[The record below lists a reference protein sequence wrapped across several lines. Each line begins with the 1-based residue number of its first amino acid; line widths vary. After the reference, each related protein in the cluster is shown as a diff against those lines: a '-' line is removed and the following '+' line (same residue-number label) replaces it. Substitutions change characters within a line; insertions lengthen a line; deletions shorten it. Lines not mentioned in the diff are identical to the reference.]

1 MEEPD
6 EDSSGSYALFSQP
19 PPPGATVLPLYVKK
33 KELFFKKSRTNI
45 LSIFRAT
52 ETLVQISIVPSLIS
66 DIISGASSG
75 IQIYVC
81 HCIRSILMV
90 PGYQSQQIH
99 LKIHRCHLLTS
110 QDFMGANHPQ
120 HLSYLGLFCHFL
132 RNYFAIVNYWISP
145 VIFTYQCLRIHP

>member
-19 PPPGATVLPLYVKK
+19 PPPGATVLPLYIKK
-33 KELFFKKSRTNI
+33 TELFLKSRTNI

-52 ETLVQISIVPSLIS
+52 ETLVQISIVPSLMS

-81 HCIRSILMV
+81 QCIRSILIM
-90 PGYQSQQIH
+90 PGYQSQQIY
-99 LKIHRCHLLTS
+99 LKIHRCHFLTP
-110 QDFMGANHPQ
+110 QDFMGAIHPQ
-120 HLSYLGLFCHFL
+120 HLSYLRLFCHFL

-145 VIFTYQCLRIHP
+145 VIFTYQCLRIYP